1 MPRHSSIFPGDTP
14 SLQELERRYRI
25 ARHDLREE
33 TERRERLERLIERR
47 SELVSNY
54 LEEQKERA
62 RTRADTLWQR
72 NPSHDGSDEWVEFH
86 KALALE
92 AFIKRTIRAL
102 GPAMRSPPQ

>member
-14 SLQELERRYRI
+14 SLEELERRYRA

-54 LEEQKERA
+54 LEEQKEWA
-62 RTRADTLWQR
+62 KTRADTLRQM
-72 NPSHDGSDEWVEFH
+72 NPSYGSDEWVEFH